1 MSEFRR
7 LARKKGTEAE
17 DRAADFLLDKGYT
30 LVGRRIK
37 TQRGELDIVALD
49 GDLLVFVEVKAARS
63 GEPEWNLTEAKQAK
77 LRLAAEDYLIQID
90 QPTRPVRFDLIAVV
104 GEEIRHVPEAF

>member
-7 LARKKGTEAE
+7 LARHKGTVAE
-17 DRAADFLLDKGYT
+17 DQAAAYLLEKGYT

-37 TQRGELDIVALD
+37 TKRGELDIIALD
-49 GDLLVFVEVKAARS
+49 GEMLVLVEVKAAHF
-63 GEPEWNLTEAKQAK
+63 GEPEWNLTEAKQVK

-90 QPTRPVRFDLIAVV
+90 QPTRQMRFDLIAVV
-104 GEEIRHVPEAF
+104 GDEIRHVPEAF

>member
-7 LARKKGTEAE
+7 VARQKGTEAE
-17 DRAADFLLDKGYT
+17 DKAADFLLELGYT
-30 LVGRRIK
+30 LVARRVK
-37 TQRGELDIVALD
+37 TKRGELDIIALD
-49 GDLLVFVEVKAARS
+49 GEILVLVEVKAAQS

-90 QPTRPVRFDLIAVV
+90 QPTRPIRFDLIAVV
-104 GEEIRHVPEAF
+104 GNEIRHVPEAF